1 MTMLDRVQ
9 RELVVVWDRLGPLWG
24 ISPAAGRV
32 HAWLLVHAAP
42 QEAEEIAAGLESSRG
57 AVSMAC
63 AELVDWGVIV
73 AEKPPGSRRVL
84 YRPVTDVEQIIRKIV
99 QTRKQREWDPLLAHL
114 DASLRALQSDRSSE
128 AEEVRERLDRIRGV
142 VAAVDGLADKF
153 LRGGALGTLGLK
165 ALVRASRTA
174 RKARRVNAIGLRD

>member
-1 MTMLDRVQ
+1 MTTLERV
-9 RELVVVWDRLGPLWG
+9 RGELVVLWDRLGPLWG

-32 HAWLLVHAAP
+32 HAWLLAQPEP
-42 QEAEEIAAGLESSRG
+42 QEAEAIAHGLESSRG

-84 YRPVTDVEQIIRKIV
+84 YRPVTDVEHIIRKIV

-114 DASLRALQSDRSSE
+114 DRSLAALDGERT
-128 AEEVRERLDRIRGV
+128 AAAAEVRSRLDRIRGV
-142 VAAVDGLADKF
+142 VCAVDRMAAKF
-153 LRGGALGTLGLK
+153 LEGGALGTLGLK
-165 ALVRASRTA
+165 ALVRASRSP
-174 RKARRVNAIGLRD
+174 RPV

>member
-1 MTMLDRVQ
+1 MTTLERV
-9 RELVVVWDRLGPLWG
+9 RGELVVLWDRLGPLWG

-32 HAWLLVHAAP
+32 HAWLLGHAEP
-42 QEAEEIAAGLESSRG
+42 QEAEQIAAGLESSRG

-73 AEKPPGSRRVL
+73 AEKPPGSRRVR
-84 YRPVTDVEQIIRKIV
+84 YQPVTDVEHIIREIV

-114 DASLRALQSDRSSE
+114 DRALETLDADRSAG
-128 AEEVRERLDRIRGV
+128 AEEVRDRLDRIRGV
-142 VAAVDGLADKF
+142 VSAVDRLAERF

-165 ALVRASRTA
+165 ALVRASRSS
-174 RKARRVNAIGLRD
+174 RRRSVV